1 MAKTIEQSALCFGFY
16 FPSWGF
22 KMHYPCKSAI
32 AGAAFLVTCLALSG
46 LPAKAEVFDFS
57 FSPDAFGT
65 ITTGAAAAD
74 PGYELITGLTF
85 DLLSGTDTGGNPFS
99 LTNAVASGF
108 EPGAAFNPT
117 TGAFI
122 NHYAGNTYDD
132 IGSFDLPGARIE
144 PFSFSAGSNLVDGDV
159 GDERFFIFGR
169 LTITPTITPVPEPQT
184 WAMLILGFGGL
195 GYFAHRRSRKPTF
208 A

>member
-1 MAKTIEQSALCFGFY
+1 
-16 FPSWGF
+16 
-22 KMHYPCKSAI
+22 MHYLCKSAM

-46 LPAKAEVFDFS
+46 SPAKAEVFDFS
-57 FSPDAFGT
+57 FSPDPFGT
-65 ITTGAAAAD
+65 FTTGAVAAD

-85 DLLSGTDTGGNPFS
+85 DLLSGTDDGGNPFS
-99 LTNAVASGF
+99 FTNAAASGV

-122 NHYAGNTYDD
+122 NHAEGGTFHD
-132 IGSFDLPGARIE
+132 IGGFELPGSVIID
-144 PFSFSAGSNLVDGDV
+144 PSSFAAGSHAVTGLSTD
-159 GDERFFIFGR
+159 DEHFSVSGA
-169 LTITPTITPVPEPQT
+169 LKITPVGPPPVPEPQT
-184 WAMLILGFGGL
+184 WAMLLLGFGGL

>member
-1 MAKTIEQSALCFGFY
+1 MR
-16 FPSWGF
+16 
-22 KMHYPCKSAI
+22 YPCKSAI

-65 ITTGAAAAD
+65 FTTGAAAAD

-85 DLLSGTDTGGNPFS
+85 DLLSGTDDGGNPFS
-99 LTNAVASGF
+99 LTNAVAF
-108 EPGAAFNPT
+108 DLLPGAAFNPT

-122 NHYAGNTYDD
+122 NHSGGNTFDD
-132 IGSFDLPGARIE
+132 IGGFELPGASIH
-144 PFSFSAGSNLVDGDV
+144 PLSFSVGSDGV
-159 GDERFFIFGR
+159 GGDLYVGGSFFVSGA